1 MISRTSSEMQDLHPS
16 LSPRSYP
23 HLKCVRVRVRTRLV
37 VRAFEI
43 FMRTSSSA
51 ATVSEWPASAARCSA
66 WGPVR
71 MRLSTLAPWWTRAF
85 TTSVWPRVLQSEE
98 AEGTQKG

>member
-1 MISRTSSEMQDLHPS
+1 MSSEMKDPHPS
-16 LSPRSYP
+16 LPPRSYP
-23 HLKCVRVRVRTRLV
+23 HLTCVRVRVRALLV

-43 FMRTSSSA
+43 LMCTSSSA

-85 TTSVWPRVLQSEE
+85 TTSVWPRVLRCEE
-98 AEGTQKG
+98 AEGTRKG